1 MPGALTLQSF
11 STVWALDVS
20 WRQFSRRSGTAEHLI
35 RLRTATREQAMNEM
49 DREMFEVVESIA
61 AMQPFGSN
69 RHCLFCGSETG
80 TAHLLDCAWL
90 KARNM
95 VAMGEP
101 RADHD

>member
-1 MPGALTLQSF
+1 MCSAPAFPAG
-11 STVWALDVS
+11 VS
-20 WRQFSRRSGTAEHLI
+20 GSIEHHMRPI
-35 RLRTATREQAMNEM
+35 TATKEQAMNEM

-69 RHCLFCGSETG
+69 RHCLFCGSATG
-80 TAHLLDCAWL
+80 GAHLLDCAWL
-90 KARNM
+90 KARNI